1 MAESMESKNVIYGTW
16 SEVWIDGYKIA
27 EATELKATMSADK
40 QEVKIARRMGH
51 AYKTTGYT
59 AKGSIKLHKVS
70 SYFIKKLAPSMK
82 QGKQVLCEIVS
93 NLADPDAWGNER
105 VALHNVMFDSVDLI
119 NWAVGKIG
127 EESYPFTF
135 EDFDTLDEIDPH

>member
-1 MAESMESKNVIYGTW
+1 MATDMTSKRVLYGTW
-16 SEVWIDGYKIA
+16 SSVYIDGYKIA

-40 QEVKIARRMGH
+40 EEVKMARHMGH

-82 QGKQVLCEIVS
+82 KGKQVLCEIVS
-93 NLADPDAWGNER
+93 EVADPDAWGTER

-119 NWAVGKIG
+119 NFTVGKLG
-127 EESYPFTF
+127 EESYSFTF
-135 EDFDTLDEIDPH
+135 EDYDLIDAIDPQ